1 MPTHGS
7 RDPNYYRALN
17 LNDRVYWGEVCPHGN
32 QLYEDK
38 QRQQGNI
45 CVNLASPAIFEPD
58 NAPDVEHEFSEG
70 DAVVIIDCQS
80 FVPEYMPVIRA
91 YEQQKNEILPFND
104 GLLLNLD
111 ASRPADLTNTVLG
124 ADAQNKAATEGVFQ
138 RSIFDKFGCGSLTNR
153 VTTLPRH
160 LIESL
165 VDDMVLSSTIL
176 PLREIRQ
183 NATISQQMQAELVDL
198 LLSATLDFG
207 QLVNFIDSLRNPV
220 HCTQGP
226 PGTGKSYLGVQIVY
240 ALTIIRKYWMQQ
252 NKSVGTPPIL
262 VLSYKNHAADEF
274 LSDLLKVTGTLLTGN
289 PRLSN
294 FYPGQNV
301 QMVRMGNSGD
311 PNLTQVRRVVIMHD
325 STMVYIRS
333 QIDVHVC
340 VQMRSI
346 QRKILPNNAV
356 IRTCRRNRVRSVNC
370 RTFVEL
376 VNVLH
381 EALLC
386 FKVTRLTCLKWM
398 WTIWARTKSENGRLT
413 LHMKRPRFCLRLL
426 SADAYCRL
434 SPQRNGWTVS
444 AMS

>member
-1 MPTHGS
+1 MYNGTVGTVDGASGKLYVQNFFSRKAPLDENGMISHLSYIGANFVNTALTDLFLLIAITKGNLVHYTGVPQKGLPFPIWLVLFVLVMRVPTHGS

-45 CVNLASPAIFEPD
+45 CVNLASPAIFQPD

-138 RSIFDKFGCGSLTNR
+138 RSIFDKFGCGSLTNT
-153 VTTLPRH
+153 VTTLRRH
-160 LIESL
+160 LIENL
-165 VDDMVLSSTIL
+165 VDDMVVSSTIL

-198 LLSATLDFG
+198 LLKATFG

-220 HCTQGP
+220 NCTQGP

-240 ALTIIRKYWMQQ
+240 LTIIRKYW
-252 NKSVGTPPIL
+252 SIP
-262 VLSYKNHAADEF
+262 KN
-274 LSDLLKVTGTLLTGN
+274 
-289 PRLSN
+289 
-294 FYPGQNV
+294 
-301 QMVRMGNSGD
+301 
-311 PNLTQVRRVVIMHD
+311 
-325 STMVYIRS
+325 
-333 QIDVHVC
+333 
-340 VQMRSI
+340 
-346 QRKILPNNAV
+346 
-356 IRTCRRNRVRSVNC
+356 
-370 RTFVEL
+370 
-376 VNVLH
+376 
-381 EALLC
+381 
-386 FKVTRLTCLKWM
+386 
-398 WTIWARTKSENGRLT
+398 TKT
-413 LHMKRPRFCLRLL
+413 
-426 SADAYCRL
+426 
-434 SPQRNGWTVS
+434 
-444 AMS
+444 

>member
-1 MPTHGS
+1 MRVPTHGS

-91 YEQQKNEILPFND
+91 YEQQRNEILPFND

-138 RSIFDKFGCGSLTNR
+138 RSIFDKFGCGSLTNT

-183 NATISQQMQAELVDL
+183 NATLSQQMQAELVDL
-198 LLSATLDFG
+198 LLKATLDFG

-226 PGTGKSYLGVQIVY
+226 PGTGEWLRFNLDNLFLLRCNLDNLFSFRKKLSWRANSVRLDNHTQI
-240 ALTIIRKYWMQQ
+240 LD
-252 NKSVGTPPIL
+252 
-262 VLSYKNHAADEF
+262 AA
-274 LSDLLKVTGTLLTGN
+274 K
-289 PRLSN
+289 
-294 FYPGQNV
+294 QKCW
-301 QMVRMGNSGD
+301 
-311 PNLTQVRRVVIMHD
+311 H
-325 STMVYIRS
+325 STYS
-333 QIDVHVC
+333 
-340 VQMRSI
+340 S
-346 QRKILPNNAV
+346 
-356 IRTCRRNRVRSVNC
+356 
-370 RTFVEL
+370 TFVQES
-376 VNVLH
+376 
-381 EALLC
+381 
-386 FKVTRLTCLKWM
+386 R
-398 WTIWARTKSENGRLT
+398 G
-413 LHMKRPRFCLRLL
+413 
-426 SADAYCRL
+426 
-434 SPQRNGWTVS
+434 
-444 AMS
+444 